1 MNNKAQFKP
10 LKKAVHAIPML
21 YAEAFAGSNN
31 KEFVVELY
39 KDARLLE
46 TAAPAMY
53 EALQGCLRVA
63 EAHLHDTLARWED
76 YEGKVPSGI
85 AELDAARM
93 EVVRIQNA
101 LAQAEGVRHE

>member
-1 MNNKAQFKP
+1 MNNKAQFTP

-53 EALQGCLRVA
+53 EALSELVKYLREQVA
-63 EAHLHDTLARWED
+63 DEALNTWAPVF
-76 YEGKVPSGI
+76 K
-85 AELDAARM
+85 AAM
-93 EVVRIQNA
+93 A
-101 LAQAEGVRHE
+101 LAQAEGRQG

>member
-1 MNNKAQFKP
+1 MTTKTAQFTP

-46 TAAPAMY
+46 TAAPAM
-53 EALQGCLRVA
+53 
-63 EAHLHDTLARWED
+63 
-76 YEGKVPSGI
+76 
-85 AELDAARM
+85 
-93 EVVRIQNA
+93 
-101 LAQAEGVRHE
+101 

>member
-1 MNNKAQFKP
+1 MNNKAQFTP

-53 EALQGCLRVA
+53 GELSVSTNLLCCALPYLPEAVA
-63 EAHLHDTLARWED
+63 
-76 YEGKVPSGI
+76 K
-85 AELDAARM
+85 ELVKQRQINM
-93 EVVRIQNA
+93 QV
-101 LAQAEGVRHE
+101 LSQAEGQHHE

>member
-1 MNNKAQFKP
+1 MTTKTAQFTP

-53 EALQGCLRVA
+53 EALQAL
-63 EAHLHDTLARWED
+63 LALIGDED
-76 YEGKVPSGI
+76 LPDNGELSGASI
-85 AELDAARM
+85 CDFARS
-93 EVVRIQNA
+93 A
-101 LAQAEGVRHE
+101 LAQAEGREG

>member
-1 MNNKAQFKP
+1 MNNKAQFTP

-39 KDARLLE
+39 EDARMLE
-46 TAAPAMY
+46 TAAPARS
-53 EALQGCLRVA
+53 EALKGCLRVA

-85 AELDAARM
+85 AELDAAHM
-93 EVVRIQNA
+93 EVARIQAA
-101 LAQAEGVRHE
+101 LSQAEGKS

>member
-1 MNNKAQFKP
+1 MNNKAQFTP

-53 EALQGCLRVA
+53 EALQIMARAANVDEIDPLVMFASIERARHV
-63 EAHLHDTLARWED
+63 LKLA
-76 YEGKVPSGI
+76 EGKS
-85 AELDAARM
+85 A
-93 EVVRIQNA
+93 
-101 LAQAEGVRHE
+101 

>member
-1 MNNKAQFKP
+1 MNNKAQFTP

-39 KDARLLE
+39 EDARLLE

-53 EALQGCLRVA
+53 AALREA
-63 EAHLHDTLARWED
+63 EKHLTDLAN
-76 YEGKVPSGI
+76 YGSEGIPEPLLVS
-85 AELDAARM
+85 
-93 EVVRIQNA
+93 VRSAI
-101 LAQAEGVRHE
+101 AQAEGKQS